1 MGNKNEPAASRRL
14 LKAKANAELLRNV
27 LSLLR
32 CLLNI
37 GSDGSRYG
45 QRGEV
50 IRFGEDVVP

>member
-1 MGNKNEPAASRRL
+1 MGNKNEPSASMRL
-14 LKAKANAELLRNV
+14 LKAKANAELLGNV

-32 CLLNI
+32 RLLNI

-50 IRFGEDVVP
+50 IHFGEDGVP